1 MDAFELPHDCDWV
14 FRLGL
19 LSTCPVTTGIGAK
32 KDSQRRNMEAIGE
45 NLIFVVVGDNKL
57 KKWSFLSAIK
67 RRYLE
72 NRKGH
77 PRVAFSVLCRYLLVY
92 QFKVYATIFGF
103 TSFSFIVSQRQFLT
117 ITNCGHTSFR
127 NTTSRKVT
135 FYCVG
140 TILTQRFV

>member
-1 MDAFELPHDCDWV
+1 MDAFELPHGCDWV
-14 FRLGL
+14 FRIGL

-32 KDSQRRNMEAIGE
+32 MNSQRRNMEVIGE
-45 NLIFVVVGDNKL
+45 NLMFGVVGDNKL
-57 KKWSFLSAIK
+57 EKWSFLSAIK

-103 TSFSFIVSQRQFLT
+103 TSFRFIVSQRHFLT
-117 ITNCGHTSFR
+117 ITNCCHTSFR
-127 NTTSRKVT
+127 YTTSRKVT
-135 FYCVG
+135 LY
-140 TILTQRFV
+140 